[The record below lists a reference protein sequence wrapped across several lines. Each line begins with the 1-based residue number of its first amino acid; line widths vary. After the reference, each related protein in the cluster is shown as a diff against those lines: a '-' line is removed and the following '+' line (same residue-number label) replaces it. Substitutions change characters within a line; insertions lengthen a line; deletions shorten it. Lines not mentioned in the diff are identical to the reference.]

1 MFFWLI
7 AIPFFVII
15 AMFTLFRLPSND
27 LNQPEEIQDAAMAF
41 RMALQHD
48 AAAKLMEDYK
58 ANGESTF
65 FDLGS
70 YNIEGDD
77 WKATLMESGYLPAS
91 FVSDTDNIVTYVRC
105 LNSLREITSC
115 RTATGVYIVTAAA
128 APSSSAITSRWFETA
143 GAERLAEQLEKYSG
157 SFPVKQD
164 GLAIPVR
171 PVKEEDESDEDFAI
185 RLNAYKT
192 AKSEYMRLKR
202 RYYNFGEGMPRPD
215 TTVGQVRAYPFDGG
229 EEADE
234 RVIVRRIRSVEGG
247 TVNYDLT
254 QVPVDI
260 PDTEGQPFDFNGEA
274 VILTASFK
282 QPDSCVT
289 VYEAKNISTST
300 LSSAVQE
307 VGSYTIPVA
316 GNYKITLMGEA
327 GYRGWNN
334 SYTTESNGAGG
345 ILIANAY
352 YATDTLITVKG
363 IKGGR
368 WTQNLDDDI
377 AGAGVALW
385 DTLNTTGAPTLVAG
399 GGGSNAAT
407 GGGGYIG
414 GAYSANFANQNHLG
428 YSWDG
433 TRGNNTTYCNGT
445 TNCNVAN
452 GGIEKCDDCAAPQRG
467 YGGTGYCGSGYTCTQ
482 IAGGN
487 CTHDAANWSAATYGN
502 WGTNTLTGGKG
513 YASITY
519 CGPDA
524 ESFCSTYP
532 CDTTKTCLIAND
544 CPSNKPYCNNGECSA
559 TQILTCDST
568 ATMPTDT
575 WIAGWANCTSCPPG
589 QFKKYK
595 SCYDIGGS
603 NYNVYPIDFNS
614 GCVSIPALNSYT
626 TMPTGKYWIPNSAST
641 LSNAHL
647 WHRQVNITCN
657 GKNEEWDLVGPFINW
672 WEAQEV
678 CAKLGKTLPA
688 NTETLTG
695 GCTEGARWSLI
706 ANATAVGTGQT
717 LTAVSGISTT
727 FSWNSSTGNTTSSPH
742 GIYTNHDYGS
752 GNYVWDIYLAG
763 GNTYGS
769 RCVSATELY
778 ILCGPAN

>member
-77 WKATLMESGYLPAS
+77 WKTTLMESGYLPTS

-229 EEADE
+229 EDADE

-282 QPDSCVT
+282 RPDSCVT
-289 VYEAKNISTST
+289 VYEAKNISTGT
-300 LSSAVQE
+300 LSSTVQE

-316 GNYKITLMGEA
+316 GNYQIKLMGEM
-327 GYRGWNN
+327 GWGIY
-334 SYTTESNGAGG
+334 SGVFRSWASGG
-345 ILIANAY
+345 VLTANTYYDANA
-352 YATDTLITVKG
+352 LITLKG
-363 IKGGR
+363 IRGKENITSSWVEEG
-368 WTQNLDDDI
+368 
-377 AGAGVALW
+377 GAGVALW
-385 DTLNTTGAPTLVAG
+385 DTINTTGTPTLVAG
-399 GGGSNAAT
+399 GGALWGA
-407 GGGGYIG
+407 GGYVG
-414 GAYSANFANQNHLG
+414 GSAVGSYSGYKG

-433 TRGNNTTYCNGT
+433 TTGTNTTYCSSAD
-445 TNCNVAN
+445 CNIGAT
-452 GGIEKCDDCAAPQRG
+452 GGRSRYGSASGSYA
-467 YGGTGYCGSGYTCTQ
+467 YGGTGTGSSGYPCPSGYTCTT
-482 IAGGN
+482 ITGGN
-487 CTHDAANWSAATYGN
+487 TTNDAANYSAETHGNWSASSPAY
-502 WGTNTLTGGKG
+502 G
-513 YASITY
+513 YASIAY

-568 ATMPTDT
+568 SYMPTDT
-575 WIAGWANCTSCPPG
+575 WVAGWANCTSCPAGTFKHYQSWWDAG
-589 QFKKYK
+589 QN
-595 SCYDIGGS
+595 CA
-603 NYNVYPIDFNS
+603 YPITSDA
-614 GCVSIPALNSYT
+614 GCINIPALNSYT
-626 TMPTGKYWIPNSAST
+626 TMPTGVYYGNSYST
-641 LSNAHL
+641 ISNANM

-657 GKNEEWDLVGPFINW
+657 GKNEEWDLIGPFINW
-672 WEAQEV
+672 WEAQEL

-688 NTETLTG
+688 NTDVLTG

-706 ANATAVGTGQT
+706 KNATAVGTGQT
-717 LTAVSGISTT
+717 LTAVSGITNSYA
-727 FSWNSSTGNTTSSPH
+727 WNSSTGNTTSSPH
-742 GIYTNHDYGS
+742 WISTKQD
-752 GNYVWDIYLAG
+752 G
-763 GNTYGS
+763 GNSCSAKVVLLVDG
-769 RCVSATELY
+769 RVSTSNRSALDRSLY
-778 ILCGPAN
+778 FLCGPTQ

>member
-15 AMFTLFRLPSND
+15 AMFTLFRLPSSD

-77 WKATLMESGYLPAS
+77 WKVTLMESGYLPAS

-215 TTVGQVRAYPFDGG
+215 TTVGQVRAYPFYGG

-282 QPDSCVT
+282 RPSACVADS
-289 VYEAKNISTST
+289 
-300 LSSAVQE
+300 
-307 VGSYTIPVA
+307 
-316 GNYKITLMGEA
+316 
-327 GYRGWNN
+327 
-334 SYTTESNGAGG
+334 
-345 ILIANAY
+345 
-352 YATDTLITVKG
+352 D
-363 IKGGR
+363 
-368 WTQNLDDDI
+368 
-377 AGAGVALW
+377 
-385 DTLNTTGAPTLVAG
+385 
-399 GGGSNAAT
+399 
-407 GGGGYIG
+407 
-414 GAYSANFANQNHLG
+414 
-428 YSWDG
+428 
-433 TRGNNTTYCNGT
+433 CN
-445 TNCNVAN
+445 
-452 GGIEKCDDCAAPQRG
+452 P
-467 YGGTGYCGSGYTCTQ
+467 GYTCN
-482 IAGGN
+482 AGVCEPATTCVTSNDCALGYYCNEGN
-487 CTHDAANWSAATYGN
+487 CTQASFTC
-502 WGTNTLTGGKG
+502 GTTD
-513 YASITY
+513 YI
-519 CGPDA
+519 
-524 ESFCSTYP
+524 E
-532 CDTTKTCLIAND
+532 
-544 CPSNKPYCNNGECSA
+544 
-559 TQILTCDST
+559 
-568 ATMPTDT
+568 TDT
-575 WIAGWANCTSCPPG
+575 WIQQWSACSRCPAG

-595 SCYDIGGS
+595 TLGETEENSD
-603 NYNVYPIDFNS
+603 YPVAHNA
-614 GCVSIPALNSYT
+614 GCVNIPALNSYT
-626 TMPTGKYWIPNSAST
+626 VMPAGLYSVDSGDNF
-641 LSNAHL
+641 LSMVNNANM
-647 WHRQVNITCN
+647 WHRRVNITCN
-657 GKNEEWDLVGPFINW
+657 GNNEEWDVVGPFPNW
-672 WEAQEV
+672 WEAQEI
-678 CAKLGKTLPA
+678 CAKLGKTLPVDHTVFFTSC
-688 NTETLTG
+688 NGETRTQVIKY
-695 GCTEGARWSLI
+695 AI
-706 ANATAVGTGQT
+706 AVGTGQT
-717 LTAVSGISTT
+717 LEEINVMNGSYGWDST
-727 FSWNSSTGNTTSSPH
+727 TGNTTGSDHSVVLNSSFGADGVRTFEMTTDGFINGWPRS
-742 GIYTNHDYGS
+742 YS
-752 GNYVWDIYLAG
+752 GFDTYV
-763 GNTYGS
+763 
-769 RCVSATELY
+769 
-778 ILCGPAN
+778 LCGPAQ

>member
-15 AMFTLFRLPSND
+15 AMFTLFRLPSSD

-260 PDTEGQPFDFNGEA
+260 PDSEGQVFDFNGEA

-282 QPDSCVT
+282 QPDPCVT
-289 VYEAKNISTST
+289 VYEAKNISTVT

-307 VGSYTIPVA
+307 IGTYTIPVA

-327 GYRGWNN
+327 GYYPAIDVNGI
-334 SYTTESNGAGG
+334 GAGG
-345 ILIANAY
+345 VLIANTY
-352 YATDTLITVKG
+352 YDVNTLITLKG
-363 IKGGR
+363 IKGGFVYDL
-368 WTQNLDDDI
+368 WG
-377 AGAGVALW
+377 GAGIALW
-385 DTLNTTGAPTLVAG
+385 DGINTTGAPTLVAG
-399 GGGSNAAT
+399 GGGNWSGGGYVGGNAYESTGRGYSWNGSLGNSTYCCYTAPCNNGAT
-407 GGGGYIG
+407 GGCNINL
-414 GAYSANFANQNHLG
+414 SNNH
-428 YSWDG
+428 W
-433 TRGNNTTYCNGT
+433 R
-445 TNCNVAN
+445 A
-452 GGIEKCDDCAAPQRG
+452 
-467 YGGTGYCGSGYTCTQ
+467 GGTGTGSSGYSCPSSYTCAT
-482 IAGGN
+482 ITGGAWTATSN
-487 CTHDAANWSAATYGN
+487 ATYPNATYGN

-568 ATMPTDT
+568 DTMPTDT
-575 WIAGWANCTSCPPG
+575 WIAGWANCTTCPPG
-589 QFKKYK
+589 QFKRYTA
-595 SCYDIGGS
+595 SSFSQCS
-603 NYNVYPIDFNS
+603 YPIADSASCIN
-614 GCVSIPALNSYT
+614 IPALNSYT
-626 TMPTGKYWIPNSAST
+626 TLPTGSYWVISSWVT
-641 LSNAHL
+641 LSNANT

-657 GKNEEWDLVGPFINW
+657 GKNEEWDVFGPFISW
-672 WEAQEV
+672 WEAQEI

-688 NTETLTG
+688 NTSVLTG

-717 LTAVSGISTT
+717 LTAVSGIST
-727 FSWNSSTGNTTSSPH
+727 SGAWNSSTGNTTGSRHYS
-742 GIYTNHDYGS
+742 YTNQDYGNSCAVWEVDLVAGSTGSHNRS
-752 GNYVWDIYLAG
+752 GSHYY
-763 GNTYGS
+763 TYF
-769 RCVSATELY
+769 
-778 ILCGPAN
+778 LCGPAQ